1 MMAFRRW
8 WVWAAAVAVVCV
20 IVLAFGIRERRARQA
35 GDPAFRALAVVALA
49 RDGAEQPLTK
59 DQIRAIIPLLRS
71 LKDFAPDEREAT
83 RAVAREILNTL
94 TPEQRAELRN
104 QRRAFPGGRPGRSGQ
119 DGTGFA
125 GGGRRFADAG
135 GEGSGP
141 PDRLQMRARIIDRAV
156 AFLEQRMRE

>member
-1 MMAFRRW
+1 MAYRRW

-20 IVLAFGIRERRARQA
+20 IVLAFGIRERRARPA

-49 RDGAEQPLTK
+49 RDGAEHPLTK

-83 RAVAREILNTL
+83 RAVAREIMNRL

-104 QRRAFPGGRPGRSGQ
+104 QRRAFPGPPGQ
-119 DGTGFA
+119 DGTRFP
-125 GGGRRFADAG
+125 GGARRFGDAG
-135 GEGSGP
+135 GDGSGP

-156 AFLEQRMRE
+156 AFLEQRANE